1 MKKSLSLIMALMLVV
16 LSLFTFN
23 IKTNIKAEELTDDQ
37 IIDIELKNIYV
48 PSETIFSFPLVTDS
62 AYNSDI
68 TWTSNNEAV
77 IKIENGWAVVNRPTD
92 SDVEVTLTVTIT
104 RGQTS
109 KNQTFN
115 VTVKKGE
122 TETNSYKI
130 NYSLNGG
137 VNNVNNPTTY
147 KVGETPKLL
156 APTNGTVEFIGWYLN
171 DELIEQ
177 LPLGLSGDITLVAK
191 WGSKIMTSIEVIT
204 EPTKLEYDAFEK
216 FNPSGLVIR
225 AWFNDENHTH
235 TDIVADETTEITYDK
250 NILHGNDTK
259 VTITF
264 HGLTTTVDI
273 KVNKID
279 YDLSNIKFEKIETTY
294 DGLEHVALISGTLP
308 EGLKVEYSDNK
319 LTNAGELTA
328 VASFVEYDE
337 INYNKPEDLTTT
349 IKINKAILTA
359 TVQSVQVKP
368 GVTPEYKIVF
378 SGFVNNETEEVL
390 DEEVVFVD
398 NLNGDYSKPG
408 TYAIGIEPMSDNN
421 YEIKPV
427 GGILTI
433 TEEDYVLEVIQGT
446 LETTYNGKN
455 QMFEVLV
462 KQAGQTVTGKE
473 IEYKLADGT
482 EFTGATNAGK
492 YEVTVS
498 LKDGEAESLTV
509 TFEIKKATYDL
520 SKVEFKDITVEFDG
534 KAHELVYN
542 NIPEGLKVLV
552 EGDTKLTNVGTA
564 EATISFKNENE
575 NYNDVTTTVTA
586 TLTIT
591 KASLTK
597 VEFDEL
603 PEVGFTGEAHEPK
616 VNGKLGEY
624 VLTEN
629 DYEITYDRN
638 TDIGTAY
645 VILNGKGNF
654 EGEVQL
660 TFVITESDLAKV
672 RHAKEELEQ
681 QITELPETFVLETTN
696 KSKVTWLSTSTAL
709 MINEDGTYKAILV
722 ENANEVVV
730 YALVQYNN
738 AVDYAKFTFTLPVID
753 TDTNIKI
760 ENVESN
766 IQVKAEQ
773 LNDTTLANYTVEG
786 ENVVFGYDISLIKD
800 NTSVQPD
807 GKVKVRIPIPT
818 EYLGNTTL
826 KVYHVTENGNVD
838 MNAIP
843 EDGYLVFETDSF
855 SHYFV
860 TIEKV
865 EEEDLEV
872 TVEEMIELPESD
884 TFYQVTGVVRNIYNP
899 YYGNFYL
906 YNLEESVYITV
917 YGLKEN
923 ETAGNQTF
931 ANIGLKEGDIVTL
944 MGVRTSYS
952 NNPQIGSAYYVSHT
966 SPEYEVTLEVEGEG
980 QATLSANKVE
990 NGKSV
995 ILTVAANEG
1004 YKISSIKANDKNI
1017 SVVAGQN
1024 EYEITVNAKTTV
1036 KVTFVEDT
1044 GEEPVEPETPLKE
1057 NQAYTIS
1064 AANAD
1069 GILYFNGTQTSGRFN
1084 GTLTASEAMQVFVE
1098 IADGN
1103 YKIYFFIENVK
1114 TYVVMADKAAGGS
1127 FTNDAAAATIFEW
1140 NEEKVTLVVEA
1151 DDNNRAFGTSSTATY
1166 TNFSCYDITG
1176 NYNWGKFEPVDG
1188 TTPEQPE
1195 TPTEYTLT
1203 LNPDGGT
1210 LEQTEIKFTDCTKVN
1225 LPTDITKDGYTFLGW
1240 FEGTTKVE
1248 KLLENRNY
1256 TLTAQWEE
1264 SSTGGEEEPEEPETP
1279 SGEKLFENGAQVI
1292 IAAIRKSGSGNYQ
1305 FMSSDLGTAS
1315 TKRYQAS
1322 DAGTTD
1328 ASALTTNKTELI
1340 WTIEYSNNNY
1350 LLKTSNNQYVTWSSG
1365 NSGNLAATG
1374 QELNIVKNENGTYTI
1389 TLVSDSTRKLQ
1400 LNSTATNNY
1409 FAFYASA
1416 QVGELQIIVLSS
1428 GDSEPEEPVEK
1439 TDAEKV
1445 EADKNALTL
1454 PSSTEENLTLPKD
1467 GSNGTTISWS
1477 SSNEDVIALD
1487 GFVIRQ
1493 AEDVE
1498 VTLTAT
1504 IKLND
1509 ATATKEFT
1517 VTVIAEKA
1525 PIEAVIYE
1533 LVTDAS
1539 TLKAGD
1545 KIIIVSSETEVAMS
1559 TTQNSNN
1566 RGQIEITKLTN
1577 SISVTDSEVQVLT
1590 IQEGNIEGTLAF
1602 YTGDGYLYAASSSSN
1617 HLRTETT
1624 LSDNSSWSI
1633 AIDENGIATILAQG
1647 TNSRNM
1653 MQYNQNNSLFACY
1666 AQDKP
1671 QKGVAIY
1678 RATSSN

>member
-109 KNQTFN
+109 KNNTFN

-225 AWFNDENHTH
+225 AWFNDEEHSY

-259 VTITF
+259 VTITY

-337 INYNKPEDLTTT
+337 VNYNKPEDLTTT

-408 TYAIGIEPMSDNN
+408 TYAIGIEQMSDNN

-509 TFEIKKATYDL
+509 TFEIKKANYDL

-786 ENVVFGYDISLIKD
+786 ENVVFGYDISLIKE
-800 NTSVQPD
+800 NASVQPD
-807 GKVKVRIPIPT
+807 GKVTVRIPIPT
-818 EYLGNTTL
+818 EYLGNETL

-865 EEEDLEV
+865 EENPDEPGDTESEEIIFSDLNYDNQADV
-872 TVEEMIELPESD
+872 TTVNG
-884 TFYQVTGVVRNIYNP
+884 Q
-899 YYGNFYL
+899 NF
-906 YNLEESVYITV
+906 TM
-917 YGLKEN
+917 
-923 ETAGNQTF
+923 TF
-931 ANIGLKEGDIVTL
+931 AKGANNNNGPKYYTSGTAIRVYYANTVTFTSNKKIIKIEFTFGSSDGKNGLMFNVGTYADGVLTITNGSNEIVVTID
-944 MGVRTSYS
+944 VNE
-952 NNPQIGSAYYVSHT
+952 NNEAKG
-966 SPEYEVTLEVEGEG
+966 
-980 QATLSANKVE
+980 NRRF
-990 NGKSV
+990 
-995 ILTVAANEG
+995 
-1004 YKISSIKANDKNI
+1004 
-1017 SVVAGQN
+1017 AG
-1024 EYEITVNAKTTV
+1024 V
-1036 KVTFVEDT
+1036 KV
-1044 GEEPVEPETPLKE
+1044 
-1057 NQAYTIS
+1057 YY
-1064 AANAD
+1064 AD
-1069 GILYFNGTQTSGRFN
+1069 GS
-1084 GTLTASEAMQVFVE
+1084 S
-1098 IADGN
+1098 
-1103 YKIYFFIENVK
+1103 
-1114 TYVVMADKAAGGS
+1114 
-1127 FTNDAAAATIFEW
+1127 
-1140 NEEKVTLVVEA
+1140 
-1151 DDNNRAFGTSSTATY
+1151 DN
-1166 TNFSCYDITG
+1166 
-1176 NYNWGKFEPVDG
+1176 
-1188 TTPEQPE
+1188 PEQPE

-1210 LEQTEIKFTDCTKVN
+1210 LEQTEIKFTNCTEVN
-1225 LPTDITKDGYTFLGW
+1225 LPTNITKDGYTFLGW

-1248 KLLENRNY
+1248 KLTDNRNY
-1256 TLTAQWEE
+1256 TLTAKWEE
-1264 SSTGGEEEPEEPETP
+1264 SSTGGEEEPKYITIAEAKATAGTVTVRGVVTAKTAYSTNYGNFGALIEDATGGLYLYRVKGEDAYAKVIVGQEIEVTGAISTYKGLVELTDVTVDTITVVNENATLPTPGAMSNDESAQSKVVVLENAKWNGSAFEKDGTTYAYFYSADWLATAPSFEEGATYTVKGWVNWYNNAQITPIEAPTLVEAAPEQPEQPEEPEQP
-1279 SGEKLFENGAQVI
+1279 DNPVVGETKTESLNIFGTTGTLASDSLSISWEGENIKFLTEKAESTT
-1292 IAAIRKSGSGNYQ
+1292 AIRN
-1305 FMSSDLGTAS
+1305 
-1315 TKRYQAS
+1315 
-1322 DAGTTD
+1322 
-1328 ASALTTNKTELI
+1328 
-1340 WTIEYSNNNY
+1340 
-1350 LLKTSNNQYVTWSSG
+1350 
-1365 NSGNLAATG
+1365 
-1374 QELNIVKNENGTYTI
+1374 
-1389 TLVSDSTRKLQ
+1389 SDSTHFRAYK
-1400 LNSTATNNY
+1400 
-1409 FAFYASA
+1409 
-1416 QVGELQIIVLSS
+1416 
-1428 GDSEPEEPVEK
+1428 
-1439 TDAEKV
+1439 
-1445 EADKNALTL
+1445 
-1454 PSSTEENLTLPKD
+1454 
-1467 GSNGTTISWS
+1467 GSKTTISCV
-1477 SSNEDVIALD
+1477 NGEKITKVVITCQSGYVLSGEIEGATITTNGTVVTITVD
-1487 GFVIRQ
+1487 GDGLEQIVIPGAAQWRLSK
-1493 AEDVE
+1493 VE
-1498 VTLTAT
+1498 VT
-1504 IKLND
+1504 
-1509 ATATKEFT
+1509 
-1517 VTVIAEKA
+1517 
-1525 PIEAVIYE
+1525 Y
-1533 LVTDAS
+1533 
-1539 TLKAGD
+1539 
-1545 KIIIVSSETEVAMS
+1545 
-1559 TTQNSNN
+1559 
-1566 RGQIEITKLTN
+1566 
-1577 SISVTDSEVQVLT
+1577 ISQD
-1590 IQEGNIEGTLAF
+1590 
-1602 YTGDGYLYAASSSSN
+1602 SSN
-1617 HLRTETT
+1617 
-1624 LSDNSSWSI
+1624 
-1633 AIDENGIATILAQG
+1633 
-1647 TNSRNM
+1647 
-1653 MQYNQNNSLFACY
+1653 
-1666 AQDKP
+1666 
-1671 QKGVAIY
+1671 
-1678 RATSSN
+1678 

>member
-37 IIDIELKNIYV
+37 IIDIELKNIYI

-171 DELIEQ
+171 NELIEQ

-191 WGSKIMTSIEVIT
+191 WGSKTMTSIEVIT

-225 AWFNDENHTH
+225 AWFNDENHSY

-250 NILHGNDTK
+250 NILDGNDTK
-259 VTITF
+259 VTITYQ
-264 HGLTTTVDI
+264 GLTTTVDI

-279 YDLSNIKFEKIETTY
+279 YDLSNIKFEKIETIY

-337 INYNKPEDLTTT
+337 VNYNKPEDLTTT

-433 TEEDYVLEVIQGT
+433 TEEDYVLEVIQET

-575 NYNDVTTTVTA
+575 NYNDVTTTVSA

-660 TFVITESDLAKV
+660 TFVITESDLVRV

-786 ENVVFGYDISLIKD
+786 ENVVFGYDISLIKE

-818 EYLGNTTL
+818 EYLGNETL

-884 TFYQVTGVVRNIYNP
+884 TFYQVTGVVRNIYNTS
-899 YYGNFYL
+899 YGNFYL

-995 ILTVAANEG
+995 TLTVSANEG
-1004 YKISSIKANDKNI
+1004 YIISTILANGKTTQIID
-1017 SVVAGQN
+1017 GQE
-1024 EYEITVNAKTTV
+1024 EYEITISGNTLV
-1036 KVTFVEDT
+1036 KVTFVEKSD
-1044 GEEPVEPETPLKE
+1044 EPVGEVSKVATFEFGE
-1057 NQAYTIS
+1057 DGD
-1064 AANAD
+1064 AAHKD
-1069 GILYFNGTQTSGRFN
+1069 G
-1084 GTLTASEAMQVFVE
+1084 SEATSYTE
-1098 IADGN
+1098 
-1103 YKIYFFIENVK
+1103 ENNGYTFSYSGATKV
-1114 TYVVMADKAAGGS
+1114 YSKATDLTGKSAL
-1127 FTNDAAAATIFEW
+1127 
-1140 NEEKVTLVVEA
+1140 KL
-1151 DDNNRAFGTSSTATY
+1151 GTSSVVGTFTFAVPTDIKEVKLYIAKYKAKDTTVSINGTEYVIENSSDAGLYDVITVDTSVNKTIVVATV
-1166 TNFSCYDITG
+1166 S
-1176 NYNWGKFEPVDG
+1176 GKCRCMINTIEYYGVG
-1188 TTPEQPE
+1188 SSQTPEQPE
-1195 TPTEYTLT
+1195 TPTE
-1203 LNPDGGT
+1203 
-1210 LEQTEIKFTDCTKVN
+1210 
-1225 LPTDITKDGYTFLGW
+1225 
-1240 FEGTTKVE
+1240 
-1248 KLLENRNY
+1248 
-1256 TLTAQWEE
+1256 
-1264 SSTGGEEEPEEPETP
+1264 
-1279 SGEKLFENGAQVI
+1279 
-1292 IAAIRKSGSGNYQ
+1292 
-1305 FMSSDLGTAS
+1305 
-1315 TKRYQAS
+1315 
-1322 DAGTTD
+1322 
-1328 ASALTTNKTELI
+1328 
-1340 WTIEYSNNNY
+1340 
-1350 LLKTSNNQYVTWSSG
+1350 
-1365 NSGNLAATG
+1365 
-1374 QELNIVKNENGTYTI
+1374 
-1389 TLVSDSTRKLQ
+1389 
-1400 LNSTATNNY
+1400 
-1409 FAFYASA
+1409 
-1416 QVGELQIIVLSS
+1416 
-1428 GDSEPEEPVEK
+1428 
-1439 TDAEKV
+1439 
-1445 EADKNALTL
+1445 
-1454 PSSTEENLTLPKD
+1454 
-1467 GSNGTTISWS
+1467 
-1477 SSNEDVIALD
+1477 
-1487 GFVIRQ
+1487 
-1493 AEDVE
+1493 
-1498 VTLTAT
+1498 
-1504 IKLND
+1504 
-1509 ATATKEFT
+1509 
-1517 VTVIAEKA
+1517 
-1525 PIEAVIYE
+1525 
-1533 LVTDAS
+1533 
-1539 TLKAGD
+1539 
-1545 KIIIVSSETEVAMS
+1545 
-1559 TTQNSNN
+1559 
-1566 RGQIEITKLTN
+1566 
-1577 SISVTDSEVQVLT
+1577 
-1590 IQEGNIEGTLAF
+1590 
-1602 YTGDGYLYAASSSSN
+1602 
-1617 HLRTETT
+1617 
-1624 LSDNSSWSI
+1624 
-1633 AIDENGIATILAQG
+1633 
-1647 TNSRNM
+1647 
-1653 MQYNQNNSLFACY
+1653 
-1666 AQDKP
+1666 
-1671 QKGVAIY
+1671 
-1678 RATSSN
+1678 

>member
-225 AWFNDENHTH
+225 AWFNDEDHSSTV
-235 TDIVADETTEITYDK
+235 IVADETTEITYDK

-259 VTITF
+259 VTITY

-328 VASFVEYDE
+328 VAIFVEYDE
-337 INYNKPEDLTTT
+337 VNYNKPEDLTTT

-433 TEEDYVLEVIQGT
+433 TEEDYVLEVIQET

-660 TFVITESDLAKV
+660 TFVITESDLARV
-672 RHAKEELEQ
+672 RKAKEELEQ

-786 ENVVFGYDISLIKD
+786 ENVVFGYDISLIKE
-800 NTSVQPD
+800 NASVQPD
-807 GKVKVRIPIPT
+807 GKVTVRIPIPT

-843 EDGYLVFETDSF
+843 EDGYLVFETNSF

-865 EEEDLEV
+865 EEEIKNITIEELLTKETSTEV
-872 TVEEMIELPESD
+872 YYEISGTVTDIKNS
-884 TFYQVTGVVRNIYNP
+884 T
-899 YYGNFYL
+899 YGNFI
-906 YNLEESVYITV
+906 LEDETGSIYV
-917 YGLKEN
+917 YGLTKDKLTSNDKSFSTLE
-923 ETAGNQTF
+923 
-931 ANIGLKEGDIVTL
+931 IKVGDIVTIVGPL
-944 MGVRTSYS
+944 TEYNGDIQFGGQTT
-952 NNPQIGSAYYVSHT
+952 PAYYVSHT
-966 SPEYEVTLEVEGEG
+966 SPEYEVTLEVEGQG
-980 QATLSANKVE
+980 QAELSANKVE
-990 NGKSV
+990 NGKTV
-995 ILTVAANEG
+995 TLTVSANEG
-1004 YKISSIKANDKNI
+1004 YKLSSIKANDKNI
-1017 SVVAGQN
+1017 TLVSSQE
-1024 EYEITVNAKTTV
+1024 EYEITVLGNTLI
-1036 KVTFVEDT
+1036 KVIFVEDS
-1044 GEEPVEPETPLKE
+1044 GEEEEE
-1057 NQAYTIS
+1057 Q
-1064 AANAD
+1064 
-1069 GILYFNGTQTSGRFN
+1069 G
-1084 GTLTASEAMQVFVE
+1084 FV
-1098 IADGN
+1098 
-1103 YKIYFFIENVK
+1103 
-1114 TYVVMADKAAGGS
+1114 
-1127 FTNDAAAATIFEW
+1127 
-1140 NEEKVTLVVEA
+1140 L
-1151 DDNNRAFGTSSTATY
+1151 
-1166 TNFSCYDITG
+1166 
-1176 NYNWGKFEPVDG
+1176 
-1188 TTPEQPE
+1188 
-1195 TPTEYTLT
+1195 L
-1203 LNPDGGT
+1203 
-1210 LEQTEIKFTDCTKVN
+1210 
-1225 LPTDITKDGYTFLGW
+1225 TDITKLQVGDKIVIAAMGFDFAISTTQNSNNRAQAAITRSGNTITFGDDVLVLTVEAGTQASTFAFNTGSGYLYAASSSSNQLKTKASLDDNGSWSITVSTDGVATIKAQGTNTRNWMRYNSTNNPPLFACYGSGQADICIYR
-1240 FEGTTKVE
+1240 ESAGGTT
-1248 KLLENRNY
+1248 
-1256 TLTAQWEE
+1256 A
-1264 SSTGGEEEPEEPETP
+1264 
-1279 SGEKLFENGAQVI
+1279 
-1292 IAAIRKSGSGNYQ
+1292 
-1305 FMSSDLGTAS
+1305 
-1315 TKRYQAS
+1315 
-1322 DAGTTD
+1322 
-1328 ASALTTNKTELI
+1328 
-1340 WTIEYSNNNY
+1340 
-1350 LLKTSNNQYVTWSSG
+1350 
-1365 NSGNLAATG
+1365 
-1374 QELNIVKNENGTYTI
+1374 
-1389 TLVSDSTRKLQ
+1389 
-1400 LNSTATNNY
+1400 
-1409 FAFYASA
+1409 
-1416 QVGELQIIVLSS
+1416 
-1428 GDSEPEEPVEK
+1428 PVEK

-1445 EADKNALTL
+1445 EADKNALTV
-1454 PSSTEENLTLPKD
+1454 PSSTEESLTLPKS

-1498 VTLTAT
+1498 VILTAT
-1504 IKLND
+1504 IELHGI
-1509 ATATKEFT
+1509 TATKEFT

-1545 KIIIVSSETEVAMS
+1545 KIIIVSSVKDVAMS
-1559 TTQNSNN
+1559 TTQNGNN
-1566 RGQIEITKLTN
+1566 RGQIAITKLTN

-1590 IQEGNIEGTLAF
+1590 IQEGNVEGTLAF
-1602 YTGDGYLYAASSSSN
+1602 HTGDGYLYAASSNSN
-1617 HLRTETT
+1617 YLRTENT

-1633 AIDENGIATILAQG
+1633 AIDENGIATIIAQG
-1647 TNSRNM
+1647 TNTRNKI
-1653 MQYNQNNSLFACY
+1653 QYNQSSSIFACY
-1666 AQDKP
+1666 ASDSTT